1 VTLLALS
8 VRSHRTGLIAL
19 ALIGAL
25 SGIVNGIGFVQV
37 AGQSHAE
44 RQAFA
49 QQMEILGR
57 QLTYL
62 LPAPIQLDTIGG
74 YLTWRAF
81 GSVAML
87 YAIWGAL
94 AGSGAARGDE
104 ERGLTEAW
112 LSAGVS
118 RVRWLLTR
126 SGGFGLA
133 ALLSVAATCAGTE
146 LGTLVAGEPASIVA
160 MALEGVLLVGVTLVG
175 FAVGAAVGQLVIS
188 RRSAATIAAAVVLA
202 LYLLN
207 SSSRAG
213 ADTGALAWASP
224 FYLFDRSAP
233 LLEGGTFDAAAT
245 LGLYAI
251 WAVLIGLATAAFVRR
266 DVGGALVRRGVAR
279 TRATFRPSA
288 DPLLRIPVLA
298 TIDQQRWWIVGWAAG
313 LAALGYFLTSLV
325 RTMIDTLVSIPSL
338 RVYFERLGIGAYS
351 DFIGVIWFSTALLLL
366 SALVIVQANGWA
378 ADDAEGRLEM
388 VLAAGASRTRV
399 VLERIA
405 AILVEA
411 AIVMF
416 SASGTVYL
424 AAGIAGIDVPADRF
438 VVATALTLAVAFAI
452 AGLGHVLVGWRP
464 RVAVVL
470 LGAVTVASYFIQQFA
485 PLFGWPDWIRH
496 LSFFDLYGT
505 PMTKVDWGGIAAL
518 VAIGVVG
525 TIAALATMRRR
536 DVGV

>member
-1 VTLLALS
+1 VRLLGLS

-25 SGIVNGIGFVQV
+25 SGLVNGIGFVEV
-37 AGQSHAE
+37 AGHSHAE

-62 LPAPIQLDTIGG
+62 LPAPVQLDTIGG

-118 RVRWLLTR
+118 RVRWLITR
-126 SGGFGLA
+126 SGGFGIA
-133 ALLSVAATCAGTE
+133 ALLSVVATCVGTE
-146 LGTLVAGEPASIVA
+146 LGTLIVGEPVSIVA
-160 MALEGVLLVGVTLVG
+160 MALEGVLIVGVTLVG

-188 RRSAATIAAAVVLA
+188 RRSAATIGTAVVLA
-202 LYLLN
+202 LYVLN
-207 SSSRAG
+207 SASRAG
-213 ADTGALAWASP
+213 ADLGALSWASP

-233 LLEGGTFDAAAT
+233 LLDGGTFDAPAT
-245 LGLYAI
+245 IGLYAI
-251 WAVLIGLATAAFVRR
+251 WAVLIALATAAFVRR
-266 DVGGALVRRGVAR
+266 DVGGALVSRGVERA
-279 TRATFRPSA
+279 RATFRPSA

-298 TIDQQRWWIVGWAAG
+298 TIDQQRWWVIGWAAG

-325 RTMIDTLVSIPSL
+325 RTMIDTMVSIPSL
-338 RVYFERLGIGAYS
+338 RVYFERLGIAAYS

-388 VLAAGASRTRV
+388 VLAAGASRTRI

-411 AIVMF
+411 AIVIF
-416 SASGTVYL
+416 IASGTVYL

-470 LGAVTVASYFIQQFA
+470 LGAATVASYFIQQFA

-505 PMTKVDWGGIAAL
+505 PMTKVDPGGIAAL
-518 VAIGVVG
+518 VAIGIIG
-525 TIAALATMRRR
+525 TSAALATMRRR